1 MKYFLEIS
9 YLGKNYCGWQIQPN
23 AITIQEELEKAFFLV
38 FSEKITINGSSRTDT
53 GVHAR
58 QQFAQTIE
66 KEGCI
71 CVSQTVICFVNI
83 ITIQLVSNKKLNFVT
98 LYLKDLSKIKHI
110 FLKFPKSN

>member
-1 MKYFLEIS
+1 METNRY
-9 YLGKNYCGWQIQPN
+9 YKNALQIQGKR
-23 AITIQEELEKAFFLV
+23 IEF
-38 FSEKITINGSSRTDT
+38 
-53 GVHAR
+53 AR

-110 FLKFPKSN
+110 FLKFPQSI